1 MPRARSTETN
11 RQTAASP
18 YESGSGCLSGFTV
31 IPLTVIVIS
40 SVLAS
45 LAMKI
50 NPTPVVPAPTIMAV
64 SPAPVIQQQQ
74 VTLIPTAIPTVMPTE
89 QSIISVLSAIVL
101 TEPTPAPS
109 NLSPSFTPQI
119 QYWGEN
125 ITRWSAAYGLDPN
138 LAATV
143 MQIESCGDPRARSTS
158 GAMGLFQVMPF
169 HFHATDDPYAPETN
183 AARGLAYLKKSL
195 ETANGD
201 ARLALAGYNG
211 GIGVISRPE
220 WTWPAETKRYVLF
233 GWPIYSA
240 TQSFF
245 GSNEAVQDWY
255 GKYGASLCRQ
265 ASNRLGLSQ

>member
-1 MPRARSTETN
+1 MPRARSTETI

-45 LAMKI
+45 FAMKI
-50 NPTPVVPAPTIMAV
+50 NPIPIMAV
-64 SPAPVIQQQQ
+64 SPAPVAQQP
-74 VTLIPTAIPTVMPTE
+74 VAVISTSIPTVMPTE

-101 TEPTPAPS
+101 TEPTSSPS

-119 QYWGEN
+119 QFWGED
-125 ITRWSAAYGLDPN
+125 ITRWSSVYGLDPN

-211 GIGVISRPE
+211 GIGVIARPE

-240 TQSFF
+240 TQSIF
-245 GSNEAVQDWY
+245 GSNESVQDWY
-255 GKYGASLCRQ
+255 VNYGASLCRQ